1 MTGIRLGPRMGE
13 VLERVARAN
22 DGGTTVPKSFLLDST
37 ASRQTRESQRHVID
51 RLFRLGLLKNLNGPE
66 DPQTY
71 FSKRGAA
78 LMITPEGRQVLGAGA
93 GDVRAEGGG

>member
-1 MTGIRLGPRMGE
+1 M
-13 VLERVARAN
+13 
-22 DGGTTVPKSFLLDST
+22 PKSFLLDST